1 MVYKFKF
8 KFNSKTA
15 KVREESAFFK
25 HLENTHGGK
34 ADDKSFEDYF
44 EFRIRKAY
52 KKPFTMLVEEGTL
65 ISSHK
70 GELLNS
76 KSEWHQAKLIRTT
89 TRVVQGGA
97 DSLRQHGAG
106 GQVGGGGHGAG
117 DQPREQGR
125 ARGQ

>member
-1 MVYKFKF
+1 MSKFS
-8 KFNSKTA
+8 SKTA

-34 ADDKSFEDYF
+34 AEDKTFADHYEV
-44 EFRIRKAY
+44 RILKAY
-52 KKPFTMLVEEGTL
+52 KKPFTMCVEEGTY
-65 ISSHK
+65 ISSHR

-89 TRVVQGGA
+89 TRVIQGGA
-97 DSLRQHGAG
+97 DSLREQAAG
-106 GQVGGGGHGAG
+106 GRHGGGGQRER
-117 DQPREQGR
+117 DQPREQRR